1 MERLH
6 STIYGIALRQ
16 KQIMASIA
24 SSPLPAASTP
34 APRRGELWRRRRDG
48 LYAVVIGI
56 NGPNG
61 SVISISSFGEGMF
74 WGVDQFIGLFT
85 KVGEFDGSKWRD
97 ENGQWRGILT
107 VSLTPSNTVKIVR
120 GSTGEIIMDSYSVRE
135 FLDKVTFQSAGPAS
149 AGAGGP
155 ARSRPTAGSSAVSS
169 SSSTP
174 APERGQLWISAFG
187 DYCVIL
193 EVGKKRWHGEDVVK
207 YINKH
212 AGFTDRLS
220 VFSRHEYVGELKD
233 SRWTY
238 DGKTVTVS
246 LANDDEDVMMVDE
259 NGNEWPVPIQSFFA
273 NATEMLP
280 RPRGKKRKRPAEG
293 RKKRNMP
300 PALLSAIENG
310 DIEAIK
316 KMIKDDKLDI
326 NEEFDEGYETTILL
340 TAIYSHNV
348 KFVEFLLE
356 NGAKVNIKINDGV
369 DETLLERAIMSSLE
383 NDSSE
388 VDSATEKNKE
398 EDKEREQIID
408 LLLKFG
414 ANVKESLEELRET
427 DRARPY
433 SERPYPL
440 LVKLLKYSERW
451 QSTCPICLDA
461 LGGFTPFIL
470 KLSCGHMFHRN
481 CIQEAAKRSGSRTFS
496 CPSCRTTIKKTELSG
511 DGEVFVNSGKDD
523 VGNVVYKLTIR
534 QDLKF

>member
-1 MERLH
+1 MSECTSSIYVRTKAER
-6 STIYGIALRQ
+6 
-16 KQIMASIA
+16 IMM
-24 SSPLPAASTP
+24 SSSSSTP
-34 APRRGELWRRRRDG
+34 RPARGQLWRHRRDG
-48 LYAVVIGI
+48 TYTVVTNIYAGRVIT
-56 NGPNG
+56 NG
-61 SVISISSFGEGMF
+61 GETTTLGTPRF
-74 WGVDQFIGLFT
+74 SEFYRENDY
-85 KVGEFDGSKWRD
+85 VGEFDGSRWEYSSVNPD
-97 ENGQWRGILT
+97 ATLT
-107 VSLTPSNTVKIVR
+107 VRLNEDNSVSATY
-120 GSTGEIIMDSYSVRE
+120 SYGPRKRLQAGPFSFGYVE
-135 FLDKVTFQSAGPAS
+135 FFFEKVTFQSAGPAS

-193 EVGKKRWHGEDVVK
+193 EVGKKRWHEEDVVGH
-207 YINKH
+207 INKI
-212 AGFTDRLS
+212 AGFDDGVPYFL
-220 VFSRHEYVGELKD
+220 SRHEYVGEFKD

-238 DGKTVTVS
+238 DGETVTVS

-259 NGNEWPVPIQSFFA
+259 NGNEWPVPIKSFFA
-273 NATEMLP
+273 NATFLLP

-369 DETLLERAIMSSLE
+369 DETLLERAIMSFLE

-481 CIQEAAKRSGSRTFS
+481 CIQEVAKRSGSRTTFS
-496 CPSCRTTIKKTELSG
+496 CPSCRATIKKTELSG